1 VQLVGSPGYPAQTNC
16 DACGQCCFTLLR
28 CEAYSHAK
36 ALSRRVAKK
45 SPMTL
50 LLILTAYAALM
61 IVLGAVVSR
70 RVRASSDFFVA
81 GRGLGAGLIFSTL
94 LAANIGA
101 GSTVGAAGLGYRDGM
116 SAWWWVGSAGIGSV
130 ILALTVGPRIWQVAK
145 EHNLYTVGDYLEF
158 RFDRSIRGLMAVL
171 LWFGSLS
178 ILAGQLIAVA
188 WILNVVAG
196 VSKPV
201 GCSIAAL
208 VITTYFSLGGLHATA
223 RVNVLQLAV
232 KLAGFLVTLAYLL
245 GAGNGFAGLK
255 ESVSASVG
263 VERIDSY
270 FGFVGQGWPAAIGY
284 LAILGPSF
292 VISPGLLQKL
302 FGARDKRAVRI
313 GVGLNA
319 AALLAYAVVP
329 VLIGIIARAKFAG
342 LTNHELALPTVLTQA
357 LPLWL
362 GALMLG
368 AIFSAELSAADAALF
383 MLSTSLSKDLYK
395 AFINPN
401 ATDER
406 LMRVVKASAIACG
419 VAGAVLASFLP
430 TVISALRVFYTLLAA
445 ALTLPLIAGLYT
457 RTVRPRS
464 AMLSM
469 VVSVVVT
476 FAIELISAGK
486 GLGGVPPLLFG
497 VAAGAL
503 VMLSA
508 NALTASRVPGGH

>member
-1 VQLVGSPGYPAQTNC
+1 
-16 DACGQCCFTLLR
+16 
-28 CEAYSHAK
+28 
-36 ALSRRVAKK
+36 
-45 SPMTL
+45 MTF
-50 LLILTAYAALM
+50 LLILIAYAALM

-101 GSTVGAAGLGYRDGM
+101 GSTVGAAGLGYRDGL

-130 ILALTVGPRIWQVAK
+130 ILALTVGPKIWSVAK
-145 EHNLYTVGDYLEF
+145 EQNLYTVGDYLEF
-158 RFDRSIRGLMAVL
+158 RYDRSVRGVMALL

-201 GCSIAAL
+201 GCSIAA
-208 VITTYFSLGGLHATA
+208 VVVTTYFTLGGLHATA
-223 RVNVLQLAV
+223 RVNVLQLTV
-232 KLAGFLVTLAYLL
+232 KIAGFVIVLIYLL
-245 GAGNGFAGLK
+245 GAGNGLAGLK
-255 ESVSASVG
+255 ESVTSTVG
-263 VERIDSY
+263 AEHAEAY
-270 FGFVGQGWPAAIGY
+270 FGFAGQGWSAAISY
-284 LAILGPSF
+284 LAILAPSF

-302 FGARDKRAVRI
+302 FGARDKRAVRV

-319 AALLAYAVVP
+319 AALLAYAIVP
-329 VLIGIIARAKFAG
+329 VLIGIIARARFPG
-342 LTNHELALPTVLTQA
+342 LTNQELALPTLLTQA

-362 GALMLG
+362 GTLLLG

-395 AFINPN
+395 AFLNPE

-406 LMRVVKASAIACG
+406 LMRVAKASAIACG
-419 VAGAVLASFLP
+419 VAGAMLGSFLP
-430 TVISALRVFYTLLAA
+430 TVISALKIFYTLLAA
-445 ALTLPLIAGLYT
+445 ALLLPLIAGLYT
-457 RTVRPRS
+457 RKVKARS
-464 AMLSM
+464 AILSM
-469 VVSVVVT
+469 LVSVVVT
-476 FAIELISAGK
+476 FALELISE
-486 GLGGVPPLLFG
+486 GLGVRGVPSLIVG
-497 VAAGAL
+497 IAVGAV

-508 NALTASRVPGGH
+508 NAVEKRVSD

>member
-1 VQLVGSPGYPAQTNC
+1 
-16 DACGQCCFTLLR
+16 
-28 CEAYSHAK
+28 
-36 ALSRRVAKK
+36 
-45 SPMTL
+45 MTL
-50 LLILTAYAALM
+50 LLILIAYAAVM
-61 IVLGAVVSR
+61 ILIGAVVSR
-70 RVRASSDFFVA
+70 RVRGSSDFFVA

-101 GSTVGAAGLGYRDGM
+101 GSTVGAAGLGYRDGL

-130 ILALTVGPRIWQVAK
+130 ILALTVGPKIWQVAK
-145 EHNLYTVGDYLEF
+145 EHNLYTVGDYMEF
-158 RFDRSIRGLMAVL
+158 RYDRSVRGVMALL

-196 VSKPV
+196 LSKPV
-201 GCSIAAL
+201 GCSIAAV

-223 RVNVLQLAV
+223 RVNVLQLTV
-232 KLAGFLVTLAYLL
+232 KLAGFVLALVYLL
-245 GAGNGFAGLK
+245 DAGNGLAGLK
-255 ESVSASVG
+255 EGVIATVG
-263 VERIDSY
+263 AEHIDRY
-270 FGFVGQGWPAAIGY
+270 FGFTGQGWSAAIGY
-284 LAILGPSF
+284 LAILAPSF

-329 VLIGIIARAKFAG
+329 VLIGIIARVRFPG
-342 LTNHELALPTVLTQA
+342 LTNHELALPTLLTQA

-362 GALMLG
+362 GALLLG

-395 AFINPN
+395 AFLNPA

-419 VAGAVLASFLP
+419 IAGAILGSFLP
-430 TVISALRVFYTLLAA
+430 TVISALKIFYTLLAA

-457 RTVRPRS
+457 RKVPARS
-464 AMLSM
+464 AILSM
-469 VVSVVVT
+469 LVSVVVT
-476 FAIELISAGK
+476 FALELISDGR
-486 GLGGVPPLLFG
+486 GVRGVPSLIIG
-497 VAAGAL
+497 IAGGAV

-508 NALTASRVPGGH
+508 SALKKNSSS